1 MNVQQ
6 LIRALRELP
15 AGATVLLEGDSGYS
29 PLGSISVQ
37 AGEGG
42 MPDEVI
48 LVPDMTPD

>member
-6 LIRALRELP
+6 LIRMLRELP
-15 AGATVLLEGDSGYS
+15 AGATVLIEDDAGYS
-29 PLGSISVQ
+29 PLGGVTLQ
-37 AGEGG
+37 PGEGG